1 MFSAAPRLPIH
12 SPNSP
17 DHATTISTSKEANY
31 RFATSYIFALIATLT
46 HRLYVLFYDLW
57 RVLTMVYVTLALKTT
72 ENKQI
77 QPLVTSGAV
86 GINYFRIHAQS
97 STADFGSRDRPQPIR
112 CSKK

>member
-17 DHATTISTSKEANY
+17 DNATTISTSKEANY
-31 RFATSYIFALIATLT
+31 KFATSYIFALIATLT

-72 ENKQI
+72 ESKQI
-77 QPLVTSGAV
+77 QPAVTSGAV
-86 GINYFRIHAQS
+86 GIN
-97 STADFGSRDRPQPIR
+97 
-112 CSKK
+112 

>member
-17 DHATTISTSKEANY
+17 DHATTISTSKETNY
-31 RFATSYIFALIATLT
+31 KFATSYISALIATLT

-72 ENKQI
+72 ENE
-77 QPLVTSGAV
+77 
-86 GINYFRIHAQS
+86 
-97 STADFGSRDRPQPIR
+97 
-112 CSKK
+112 